1 MATNLAIFHQKLAIF
16 SLKHLVTL
24 MAVELWQRSYN
35 RVSYHIILFVF
46 QNKKSFLNVDKMAA
60 LDDDSLSDASLIEDD
75 DDEGGATKMDTDDE
89 VNIFWT
95 SHIMGIQ

>member
-1 MATNLAIFHQKLAIF
+1 
-16 SLKHLVTL
+16 

>member
-1 MATNLAIFHQKLAIF
+1 
-16 SLKHLVTL
+16 

-46 QNKKSFLNVDKMAA
+46 QKKKSFLNVDKMAA